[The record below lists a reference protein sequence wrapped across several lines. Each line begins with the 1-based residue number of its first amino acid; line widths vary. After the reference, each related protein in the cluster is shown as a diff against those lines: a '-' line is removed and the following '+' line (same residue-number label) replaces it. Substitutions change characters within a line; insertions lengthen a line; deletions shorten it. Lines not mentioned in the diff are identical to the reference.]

1 MKILLTGARGQLGRD
16 CQSVLAPAHE
26 VIATDLPEFDITDS
40 QQIRERVVLVRPDII
55 LNCAAFT
62 RVDDC
67 ETQRAL
73 AAQLNA
79 EAPRQL
85 AAAARV
91 LGAQLVHISTDYVFD
106 GRRPAPQPYVEGDVA
121 RPLSVYGATKLEGEK
136 AVAASGARFAILRT
150 AWLYGRHGA
159 NFPKTM
165 LRLALAQPGQTRR
178 VIAEQSGT
186 PTWSWRLAEQIRV
199 VIEARAEGVFHATAE
214 GHTTW
219 FGFASAFLTAM
230 RVPHQLAP
238 CGVADY
244 STPARRPANS
254 ILENSRLKAAHLNVM
269 QPWAADLAEFV
280 SRYRDELLE
289 EARALSNRAATKET
303 KT

>member
-1 MKILLTGARGQLGRD
+1 MKILITGARGQLGRD
-16 CQSVLAPAHE
+16 CQSILSPSHE

-40 QQIRERVVLVRPDII
+40 QQIRERVVAVRPDVI

-67 ETQRAL
+67 ETQRTL
-73 AAQLNA
+73 AAQVNA
-79 EAPRQL
+79 DAPRQL

-91 LGAQLVHISTDYVFD
+91 LGAHLVHISTDYVFD
-106 GRRPAPQPYVEGDVA
+106 GARPAPKPYVESDA
-121 RPLSVYGATKLEGEK
+121 THPLSVYGTTKLEGEK
-136 AVAASGARFAILRT
+136 AVVASGTRFAILRT
-150 AWLYGRHGA
+150 AWLYGRHGG

-165 LRLALAQPGQTRR
+165 LRLALAQPEQTRR
-178 VIAEQSGT
+178 VIAEQFGS
-186 PTWSWRLAEQIRV
+186 PTWSWRLAEQIRA
-199 VIEARAEGVFHATAE
+199 VIEARAEGIFHATAE

-219 FGFASAFLTAM
+219 FGFASAFLAAM
-230 RVPHQLAP
+230 QVPHQLAP

-244 STPARRPANS
+244 PTPARRPVNS
-254 ILENSRLKAAHLNVM
+254 ILENSRLKAAKLNKM
-269 QPWAADLAEFV
+269 KPWDADLAEFV

-289 EARALSNRAATKET
+289 EARAIISRSQAAEK